1 MKNGFRCTFRP
12 LPVALSPPRAR
23 REKRASSGNAR
34 DERPESCTLE
44 RYVIPYTGSRRILRR
59 RVLAP
64 ARAHLVVQARARARG
79 NRHYT
84 PCSTT
89 HAQLV
94 RMHTPLCSPT
104 LNRSFATTCPL
115 ELVWRAPQS
124 SLLTRTSGTHN
135 HNTKPPR
142 HQDHEC
148 DAPNQPSCTER
159 SREATPLTS
168 VSLFLMCEHRVR
180 SAYRIVERTLCGD
193 LPSQTRVRLPRR
205 HRSSLLATR
214 AHTRHAPAACPWIED
229 ALQKAATCCVGVGP
243 GQFSPASILAGDSVA
258 PLPPP
263 MRRPRRPPPPPQP
276 C

>member
-1 MKNGFRCTFRP
+1 M
-12 LPVALSPPRAR
+12 RAR
-23 REKRASSGNAR
+23 ASCSSPCRRSVA
-34 DERPESCTLE
+34 PESETRE
-44 RYVIPYTGSRRILRR
+44 SKRRETRESYAREIPYTGLRRIPRR

-159 SREATPLTS
+159 SRGATPLTS

-229 ALQKAATCCVGVGP
+229 APQKAATCCVGVGP
-243 GQFSPASILAGDSVA
+243 GQFSPAIIYDAADATWCVFSTATMQRSLHRTLG
-258 PLPPP
+258 
-263 MRRPRRPPPPPQP
+263 
-276 C
+276 